1 MSATTTPPHPP
12 LSSRKARALAASQ
25 AGQQVRVEARSG
37 QPCGFPKTWAR
48 SGQPCGFPKNVGIF
62 SLTQRT
68 FLFFSVSIVLIFC
81 VFTACA
87 VLIVFYCLFCSYGFS
102 LFLLLLF
109 LRFPRRSCRSRVGS
123 ASRSCTLKKKQ
134 AFCGGAARAHGETAT
149 APRRG
154 AEFGGERAAK
164 ITFQNGAFCIITSQ
178 LSLPLFPIILT
189 AAITIYYS
197 LLAIG

>member
-1 MSATTTPPHPP
+1 MGSEMCIRDSP

-37 QPCGFPKTWAR
+37 QPRGFPKTWAR

-87 VLIVFYCLFCSYGFS
+87 VLIVF
-102 LFLLLLF
+102 LLPFLF
-109 LRFPRRSCRSRVGS
+109 LRFF
-123 ASRSCTLKKKQ
+123 TLFAFTLFAVSPSKLPLACWKREPQLYLEKK
-134 AFCGGAARAHGETAT
+134 AGFLWGRGARA
-149 APRRG
+149 RRNG
-154 AEFGGERAAK
+154 YRA
-164 ITFQNGAFCIITSQ
+164 
-178 LSLPLFPIILT
+178 
-189 AAITIYYS
+189 
-197 LLAIG
+197 